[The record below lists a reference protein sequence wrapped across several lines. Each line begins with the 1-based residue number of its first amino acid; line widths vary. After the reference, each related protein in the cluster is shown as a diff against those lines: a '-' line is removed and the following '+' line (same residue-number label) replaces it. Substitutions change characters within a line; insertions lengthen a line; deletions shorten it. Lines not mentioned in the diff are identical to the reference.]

1 MKNLLAFFMTF
12 ALTASLTAA
21 LVAAPEYIQQ
31 DSFDC
36 HPRAG
41 IGNTVEK
48 LKAGKE
54 VTVAYFGG
62 SITAQNGW
70 RPKTSKFLAE
80 QFPDAKIN
88 EIHAAIGGTGSDL
101 GVFRLGH
108 DVLRHNPDLVFIEF
122 ATNDGGNS
130 PENIWK
136 QMEGIVRQIWKKDSR
151 TDVVFVYT
159 VTTAT
164 VGDYQKGKLARAAGS
179 MEMLADFY
187 GIPTINFGKRV
198 AELVD
203 AEKLVMKA
211 DSEPEGKILFAK
223 DGVHPLD
230 AGHELY
236 LADVKAGF
244 AAMKDLPPI
253 DHAPALEKVFIE
265 GNYENAKM
273 LPIAPDMLQGEWS
286 LLKEGEKNFHFTN
299 RTGEMWFS
307 GKPGSKISF
316 KFRGT
321 MAKLYDVLGPDAAQ
335 VRVTVDGEKNLK
347 PSPRFDHYCSWYRL
361 ATLWCFNNEKDPE
374 TVHTITVEI
383 EADQPDRSIVKEFKP
398 GDPKYDGT
406 NWWVGRIMLLGDLV
420 D

>member
-1 MKNLLAFFMTF
+1 MKTLLAFFLTF
-12 ALTASLTAA
+12 IFTTSLYAI
-21 LVAAPEYIQQ
+21 PEYIPQ

-36 HPRAG
+36 HPRTG
-41 IGNTVEK
+41 IGNTIEK
-48 LKAGKE
+48 LKAGKK

-70 RPKTSKFLAE
+70 RPKTSAFLTE
-80 QFPDAKIN
+80 QFPNAEIN

-101 GVFRLGH
+101 GVFRLGY
-108 DVLRHNPDLVFIEF
+108 DVLRHDPDLVFVEF
-122 ATNDGGNS
+122 ATNDGGNH
-130 PENIWK
+130 PVNIWK
-136 QMEGIVRQIWKKDSR
+136 QMEGIVRQIWKKDSK
-151 TDVVFVYT
+151 TDIIFVYT

-164 VGDYQKGKLARAAGS
+164 VGDYQRGKLARAAGA

-198 AELVD
+198 AEMVD
-203 AEKLVMKA
+203 EGKLIMKA
-211 DSEPEGKILFAK
+211 DSAPEGKILFAK

-236 LADVKAGF
+236 LADIKAGY
-244 AAMKDLPPI
+244 AKMKDLPSV
-253 DHAPALEKVFIE
+253 DHAGLLEKVFIA

-273 LPIAPDMLQGEWS
+273 ISITPDMLQGEWT

-299 RTGEMWFS
+299 RTGEMWCS
-307 GKPGSKISF
+307 GNPGSKLTF

-335 VRVTVDGEKNLK
+335 VWITVDGKKNQK
-347 PSPRFDHYCSWYRL
+347 PSARFDSYCSWYRL
-361 ATLWCFNNEKDPE
+361 ATLWCFSNEKDPE
-374 TVHTITVEI
+374 TTHTVTVEI
-383 EADQPDRSIVKEFKP
+383 DSTQPDRTAVKEFKP
-398 GDPKYDGT
+398 GDPTYDGT
-406 NWWVGRIMLLGDLV
+406 NWWVGKIMLLGDLV